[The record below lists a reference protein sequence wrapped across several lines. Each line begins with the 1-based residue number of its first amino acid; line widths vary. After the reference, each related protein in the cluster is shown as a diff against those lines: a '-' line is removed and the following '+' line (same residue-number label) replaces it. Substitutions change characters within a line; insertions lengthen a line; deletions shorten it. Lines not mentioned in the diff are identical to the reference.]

1 MNYLQRIQILFA
13 GLIVGTPTQRAAHS
27 MNDSNR
33 TSTSCWGKWCA
44 ILAGISL
51 FPVCGALGQQ
61 LTQTITLKPGWNAVW
76 LEVDPTNRNP
86 TVVFAGLPLLS
97 VWTWSERVT
106 ATDFIQ
112 NPATAGWN
120 KSKWLGWFPPESP
133 EAALG
138 NLFSIIPSRAYLLHV
153 GGASPVSW
161 AVTGSVIPQP
171 TTWSPNQYNLRGLPV
186 DPASP
191 PTFREFFRHSL
202 AHWDTG
208 NDATTPI
215 YRLNTNGVWS
225 AVTPENTLRRNEAY
239 WIFTSGAS
247 DYGAPEGLTA
257 STGDRV
263 YFSPLVIRASLT
275 LANRT
280 AEPRTL
286 TFKSLMPTSPATLGI
301 KVENPFVADP
311 NQSRT
316 FLHLHSE
323 TLQPGQQRRLTIYLD
338 RTQSPSGSNGT
349 LFTVSDQ
356 EGTLHYLSIASD
368 GGGQPDATEDKS
380 FALGGLWL
388 GAVTLN
394 AVGEAHATN
403 SLAPTPVQSPFS
415 MRLLVFVDTNGA
427 ASLLR
432 EATLVTLP
440 NTYTN
445 AVGTNTT
452 GGLVTNLITIPGL
465 PVLLSD
471 PALVSQYQSR
481 YQYTAAAVRRFT
493 AAQFDNS
500 NPTGVPLVG
509 SFVTNGSVTCTLNLP
524 FDHPT
529 NPYYHRYHPDHD
541 NLDATYKMTV
551 PEAYSLTRKV
561 ELNFTPIGSGVPS
574 YGVDGLDG
582 IYQETVSGLHKVP
595 LLTSGTFTLQRI
607 SIVNVLNP
615 QLP

>member
-1 MNYLQRIQILFA
+1 MN
-13 GLIVGTPTQRAAHS
+13 
-27 MNDSNR
+27 NSNR
-33 TSTSCWGKWCA
+33 NSTRCWRKWCA
-44 ILAGISL
+44 LLAGIWL
-51 FPVCGALGQQ
+51 VPLCGARGQQ
-61 LTQTITLKPGWNAVW
+61 VTQTITLQPGWNAVW
-76 LEVDPTNRNP
+76 LEVDPSNRNP
-86 TVVFAGLPLLS
+86 AAVFTGLPLLS

-120 KSKWLGWFPPESP
+120 KNKWLGWFPPDSP
-133 EAALG
+133 GAALG
-138 NLFSIIPSRAYLLHV
+138 NLFSVIPSRAYLIHL
-153 GGASPVSW
+153 GGASPVLW
-161 AVTGSVIPQP
+161 TVTGSVVPQP

-186 DPASP
+186 DPMSP
-191 PTFREFFRHSL
+191 PTFREFFRHSA
-202 AHWDTG
+202 AHWDAAS
-208 NDATTPI
+208 DTTAPI

-225 AVTPENTLRRNEAY
+225 LVSSEASLRRNEAY
-239 WIFTSGAS
+239 WVFANGAS
-247 DYGAPEGLTA
+247 DYSAPESLAA

-275 LANRT
+275 VANHT

-286 TFKSLMPTSPATLGI
+286 TFKSLTPTEPATLGI
-301 KVENPFVADP
+301 KIENPLVADP

-323 TLQPGQQRRLTIYLD
+323 TLQPGQQKRLTIYLD
-338 RTQSPSGSNGT
+338 RSQSPPGSNAT

-356 EGTLHYLSIASD
+356 DGTLHYLSIASD
-368 GGGQPDATEDKS
+368 GSGLLGATNDSS

-388 GAVTLN
+388 GTATLD

-403 SLAPTPVQSPFS
+403 SLAPKPVQAPFS

-440 NTYTN
+440 NVYTN

-452 GGLVTNLITIPGL
+452 GGSVTNLVTIPGL
-465 PVLLSD
+465 AVLLSD
-471 PALVSQYQSR
+471 PTLASQYQSR
-481 YQYTAAAVRRFT
+481 YQYTVGAVRRFT

-500 NPTGVPLVG
+500 SPNGVPLVG
-509 SFVTNGSVTCTLNLP
+509 SFITNGSVTCTLNLP

-541 NLDATYKMTV
+541 NLDPTYKAIV

-607 SIVNVLNP
+607 STVNVLNP